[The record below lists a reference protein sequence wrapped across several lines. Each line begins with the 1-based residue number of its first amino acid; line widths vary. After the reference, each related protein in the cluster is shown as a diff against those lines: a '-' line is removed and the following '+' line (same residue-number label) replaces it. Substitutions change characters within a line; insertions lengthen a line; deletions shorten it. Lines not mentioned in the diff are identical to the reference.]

1 MFAGL
6 DASAA
11 PHRSDRNEF
20 DAQAWIG
27 FRDRVYRN
35 RWQGAITKWGFA
47 MLQLMKDSGIGYW
60 PKVALEAVK
69 QALD

>member
-1 MFAGL
+1 MQMFAGL

-11 PHRSDRNEF
+11 PHRSDRSEF
-20 DAQAWIG
+20 DAQAWIA
-27 FRDRVYRN
+27 FRDRVYRS
-35 RWQGAITKWGFA
+35 RWSTRRYNEMGICQ
-47 MLQLMKDSGIGYW
+47 KDSGIGHW